1 MRVANELTIRALSAD
16 GDLPQSEL
24 LRDGVP
30 VFQRVPGAVLEAA
43 VQWQDHYLLFVTDDV
58 PYEDFLHI
66 ILLDA
71 QWRTVDCATLGGP
84 YTTGSFSAL
93 SLLAPSTVRFRFIG
107 DTDWELE
114 LLSASVFR
122 IPLLGDPVGVTRPF
136 GFTRRFVLRGEPKP
150 QSGGWSNR

>member
-1 MRVANELTIRALSAD
+1 MRVANELSVRALRAD
-16 GDLPQSEL
+16 GDTPECEL
-24 LRDGVP
+24 LHEGV
-30 VFQRVPGAVLEAA
+30 VVGKRLPGAVLEAA
-43 VQWQDHYLLFVTDDV
+43 VHWQDHYLLFITDDV
-58 PYEDFLHI
+58 PYEEALHI
-66 ILLDA
+66 VLLDA
-71 QWRTVDCATLGGP
+71 QWRPVDCATLGGP

>member
-16 GDLPQSEL
+16 GDIPQSEL

-30 VFQRVPGAVLEAA
+30 VGQRLPGAVLEAA
-43 VQWQDHYLLFVTDDV
+43 VQWRDHYLLFVTDDV
-58 PYEDFLHI
+58 PYEEALHI
-66 ILLDA
+66 VLLDE
-71 QWRTVDCATLGGP
+71 QWRTVDCATMGGP

-114 LLSASVFR
+114 LLSGSVLR
-122 IPLLGDPVGVTRPF
+122 IPLLGDPRGVTRPH

-150 QSGGWSNR
+150 QSHG